1 MAIVQTV
8 GFYEFSRAFQDF
20 GRSDNFTDRG
30 LMIIFNYLENLS
42 DDMADGIKLDV
53 VAICC
58 DYVESDCSDVFND
71 YGLEDSVDY
80 SNDEL
85 ADIAREYLEENTVI
99 VGEYVNNNGANVF
112 IYANF

>member
-8 GFYEFSRAFQDF
+8 GFYEFSRAFRDF

-30 LMIIFNYLENLS
+30 LMMIYDYINNLS
-42 DDMADGIKLDV
+42 FDEGNNIELDV

-58 DYVESDCSDVFND
+58 DYVESDCADVFND
-71 YGLEDSVDY
+71 YGLEDSADY

-99 VGEYVNNNGANVF
+99 IGEYVNNNGANVF